1 MTLTIDDVIALR
13 ANCDDY
19 VNAFKALEQSKLDFQ
34 RAEDNLMSNLPAVGF
49 RVTGQTNI
57 DDLPTIV
64 KDTIVKDSMV
74 SKASKQLNS
83 GKITINDRDVEKP
96 VHPVQGLVGTPIEM
110 MSGEVK
116 YAEDTFC
123 GVTVRAI
130 MIDNHTFSG
139 GDTRATCTEALKYLI
154 NQLLLK
160 DIEPIEKQS
169 TKLLVRLYTIA
180 KKCGVGYFN
189 YNTMPF
195 DGNNANPLR
204 AVYYAARLLELPK
217 PILYCV

>member
-64 KDTIVKDSMV
+64 KDSMI
-74 SKASKQLNS
+74 SKASKQLDS
-83 GKITINDRDVEKP
+83 SKITINDRDVEKP
-96 VHPVQGLVGTPIEM
+96 VHPVQGLIGTPIEM
-110 MSGEVK
+110 ENGEVK
-116 YAEDTFC
+116 YAEKAFC
-123 GVTVRAI
+123 GVTVRTI
-130 MIDNHTFSG
+130 MIDNHTFNG
-139 GDTRATCTEALKYLI
+139 DDTRATCREALKYLL
-154 NQLLLK
+154 NQLLSNEIDPTK
-160 DIEPIEKQS
+160 GQS
-169 TKLLVRLYTIA
+169 TELLVRLYNIA
-180 KKCGVGYFN
+180 KRYGVGYFSS
-189 YNTMPF
+189 NTMPI
-195 DGNNANPLR
+195 DGNGTNPLR

>member
-19 VNAFKALEQSKLDFQ
+19 VNAFKALEQSKLDFR

-64 KDTIVKDSMV
+64 KDSMI

-96 VHPVQGLVGTPIEM
+96 VHPVQGLIGTPIEM
-110 MSGEVK
+110 ENGEVK
-116 YAEDTFC
+116 YAEKAFC
-123 GVTVRAI
+123 GVTVRTI

-139 GDTRATCTEALKYLI
+139 DDTRATCREALKYLL
-154 NQLLLK
+154 NQLLSNEIDPTK
-160 DIEPIEKQS
+160 GQS
-169 TKLLVRLYTIA
+169 TELLVRLYNIA
-180 KKCGVGYFN
+180 KRYGVGYFSS
-189 YNTMPF
+189 NTMPI
-195 DGNNANPLR
+195 DGNGANPLR

>member
-19 VNAFKALEQSKLDFQ
+19 VNAFKALEQSKLDFR

-57 DDLPTIV
+57 DDLS
-64 KDTIVKDSMV
+64 TIVKDSMI

-96 VHPVQGLVGTPIEM
+96 VHPVQGLIGTPIEM
-110 MSGEVK
+110 ENGEVK
-116 YAEDTFC
+116 YAEKAFC
-123 GVTVRAI
+123 GVTVRTI
-130 MIDNHTFSG
+130 MIDNHTFNG
-139 GDTRATCTEALKYLI
+139 DDTRATCREALKYLL
-154 NQLLLK
+154 NQLLSNEIDPTK
-160 DIEPIEKQS
+160 GQS
-169 TKLLVRLYTIA
+169 TELLVRLYNIA
-180 KKCGVGYFN
+180 KRYGVGYFSS
-189 YNTMPF
+189 NTMPI
-195 DGNNANPLR
+195 DGNGANPLR

>member
-19 VNAFKALEQSKLDFQ
+19 VNAFKALEQSKLDFR

-64 KDTIVKDSMV
+64 KDSMI

-96 VHPVQGLVGTPIEM
+96 VHPVQGLIGTPIEM
-110 MSGEVK
+110 ENGEVK
-116 YAEDTFC
+116 YAEKAFC
-123 GVTVRAI
+123 GVTVRTI
-130 MIDNHTFSG
+130 MIDNHTFNG
-139 GDTRATCTEALKYLI
+139 DDTRATCREALKYLL
-154 NQLLLK
+154 NQLLSNEIDPTK
-160 DIEPIEKQS
+160 GQS
-169 TKLLVRLYTIA
+169 TELLVRLYNIA
-180 KKCGVGYFN
+180 KRYGVGYFSS
-189 YNTMPF
+189 NTMPI
-195 DGNNANPLR
+195 DGDGANPLR

>member
-19 VNAFKALEQSKLDFQ
+19 VNAFKALEQSKLDFR

-64 KDTIVKDSMV
+64 KDSMI

-96 VHPVQGLVGTPIEM
+96 VHPVQGLIGTPIEM
-110 MSGEVK
+110 ENGEVK
-116 YAEDTFC
+116 YAEKAFC
-123 GVTVRAI
+123 GVTVRTI
-130 MIDNHTFSG
+130 MIDNHTFNG
-139 GDTRATCTEALKYLI
+139 DDTRATCREALKYLI
-154 NQLLLK
+154 DQLLSNK
-160 DIEPIEKQS
+160 IDPTKSQS
-169 TKLLVRLYTIA
+169 TELLVRLYNIA
-180 KKCGVGYFN
+180 KKYGRHNRESFICGH
-189 YNTMPF
+189 
-195 DGNNANPLR
+195 
-204 AVYYAARLLELPK
+204 K
-217 PILYCV
+217 

>member
-57 DDLPTIV
+57 DDFP
-64 KDTIVKDSMV
+64 TIVKDSMI

-96 VHPVQGLVGTPIEM
+96 VHPVRGLIGTPIEM
-110 MSGEVK
+110 ENGEVK
-116 YAEDTFC
+116 YAEKAFC
-123 GVTVRAI
+123 GVTVRTI
-130 MIDNHTFSG
+130 MIDNHTFNG
-139 GDTRATCTEALKYLI
+139 DDTRATCREALKYLL
-154 NQLLLK
+154 NQLLSNEIDPTK
-160 DIEPIEKQS
+160 GQS
-169 TKLLVRLYTIA
+169 TELLVRLYNIA
-180 KKCGVGYFN
+180 KRYGVGYFSS
-189 YNTMPF
+189 NTMPI
-195 DGNNANPLR
+195 DGNGANPLR

>member
-19 VNAFKALEQSKLDFQ
+19 VNAFKVLEQSKLDFQ

-64 KDTIVKDSMV
+64 KDSMV
-74 SKASKQLNS
+74 SKASKQLDS
-83 GKITINDRDVEKP
+83 SKITISDRDVEKP
-96 VHPVQGLVGTPIEM
+96 VHPVQGLMGTPIEM
-110 MSGEVK
+110 ENGEVK
-116 YAEDTFC
+116 YAEGAFC
-123 GVTVRAI
+123 GVTVRTI
-130 MIDNHTFSG
+130 VIDSHTFSG
-139 GDTRATCTEALKYLI
+139 GDTRATCREALKYLI
-154 NQLLLK
+154 DQLLSNK
-160 DIEPIEKQS
+160 IDPTKSQS
-169 TKLLVRLYTIA
+169 TELLVRLYNIA
-180 KKCGVGYFN
+180 KKYGVNYFN
-189 YNTMPF
+189 SNTMPI
-195 DGNNANPLR
+195 DGNGANPLR

>member
-19 VNAFKALEQSKLDFQ
+19 VNAFKVLEQSKLDFQ

-57 DDLPTIV
+57 NDLP
-64 KDTIVKDSMV
+64 TIVKDSMV

-96 VHPVQGLVGTPIEM
+96 VHPVQGTPIEM
-110 MSGEVK
+110 ENGEVK
-116 YAEDTFC
+116 YAEKAFC
-123 GVTVRAI
+123 GVTVRTI
-130 MIDNHTFSG
+130 MIDNHTFNG
-139 GDTRATCTEALKYLI
+139 DDTRATCTEALKYLI

-160 DIEPIEKQS
+160 NIEPIEKQS

-180 KKCGVGYFN
+180 KKCGIGYFN
-189 YNTMPF
+189 YNIMPF

>member
-19 VNAFKALEQSKLDFQ
+19 VNAFKALEQSKLDFR

-64 KDTIVKDSMV
+64 KDSMI

-96 VHPVQGLVGTPIEM
+96 VHPVQGLIGTPIEM
-110 MSGEVK
+110 ENGEVK
-116 YAEDTFC
+116 YAEKAFC
-123 GVTVRAI
+123 GVTVRTI
-130 MIDNHTFSG
+130 MIDNHTFNG
-139 GDTRATCTEALKYLI
+139 DDTRATCREALKYLL
-154 NQLLLK
+154 NQLLSNEIDPTK
-160 DIEPIEKQS
+160 GQS
-169 TKLLVRLYTIA
+169 TELLVRLYNIA
-180 KKCGVGYFN
+180 KRYGVGYFSS
-189 YNTMPF
+189 NTMPI
-195 DGNNANPLR
+195 DGNGANPLR

-217 PILYCV
+217 PILYCG

>member
-64 KDTIVKDSMV
+64 KDSMI

-96 VHPVQGLVGTPIEM
+96 VHPVQGLIGTPIEM
-110 MSGEVK
+110 ENGEVK
-116 YAEDTFC
+116 YAEKAFC
-123 GVTVRAI
+123 GVTVRTI
-130 MIDNHTFSG
+130 MIDNHTFNG
-139 GDTRATCTEALKYLI
+139 DDTRATCREALKYLL
-154 NQLLLK
+154 NQLLSNEIDPTK
-160 DIEPIEKQS
+160 GQS
-169 TKLLVRLYTIA
+169 TELLVRLYNIA
-180 KKCGVGYFN
+180 KRYGVGYFSS
-189 YNTMPF
+189 NTMPI
-195 DGNNANPLR
+195 DGNGANPLR

>member
-57 DDLPTIV
+57 DDFP
-64 KDTIVKDSMV
+64 TIVKDSMI
-74 SKASKQLNS
+74 SKASKQLDS
-83 GKITINDRDVEKP
+83 SKITINDRDVEKP

-116 YAEDTFC
+116 YAEDAFC
-123 GVTVRAI
+123 GVTVRTI
-130 MIDNHTFSG
+130 MIDNHTFNG
-139 GDTRATCTEALKYLI
+139 DDTRATCREALKYLL
-154 NQLLLK
+154 NQLLSNEIDPTK
-160 DIEPIEKQS
+160 GQS
-169 TKLLVRLYTIA
+169 TELLVRLYNIA
-180 KKCGVGYFN
+180 KRYGVGYFSS
-189 YNTMPF
+189 NTMPI
-195 DGNNANPLR
+195 DGNGANPLR

-217 PILYCV
+217 PIWYCV

>member
-19 VNAFKALEQSKLDFQ
+19 VNAFKVLEQSKLDFQ

-64 KDTIVKDSMV
+64 KDSMV
-74 SKASKQLNS
+74 SKASKQLDS
-83 GKITINDRDVEKP
+83 SKITINDRDVEKP
-96 VHPVQGLVGTPIEM
+96 VHPVQGLMGTPIEM
-110 MSGEVK
+110 ENGEVK
-116 YAEDTFC
+116 YAEGAFY
-123 GVTVRAI
+123 GVTVRTI
-130 MIDNHTFSG
+130 VIDSHTFSG
-139 GDTRATCTEALKYLI
+139 GDTRATCREALKYLI
-154 NQLLLK
+154 DQLLSNK
-160 DIEPIEKQS
+160 IDPTKSQS
-169 TKLLVRLYTIA
+169 TELLVRLYNIA
-180 KKCGVGYFN
+180 KKYGVNYFN
-189 YNTMPF
+189 SNTMPI
-195 DGNNANPLR
+195 DGNGANPLR

>member
-64 KDTIVKDSMV
+64 KDSMI
-74 SKASKQLNS
+74 SKASKQLDS
-83 GKITINDRDVEKP
+83 SKITINDRDVEKP

-110 MSGEVK
+110 ENGEVK
-116 YAEDTFC
+116 YAEKAFC
-123 GVTVRAI
+123 GVTVRTI
-130 MIDNHTFSG
+130 IIDNHTFNG
-139 GDTRATCTEALKYLI
+139 DDTRATCREALKYLL
-154 NQLLLK
+154 NQLLSNEIDPTK
-160 DIEPIEKQS
+160 GQS
-169 TKLLVRLYTIA
+169 TELLVRLYNIA
-180 KKCGVGYFN
+180 KRYGVGYFSS
-189 YNTMPF
+189 NTMPI
-195 DGNNANPLR
+195 DGNGANPLR

>member
-57 DDLPTIV
+57 DDFP
-64 KDTIVKDSMV
+64 TIVKDSMI

-96 VHPVQGLVGTPIEM
+96 VHPVQGLIGTPIEM
-110 MSGEVK
+110 ENGEVK
-116 YAEDTFC
+116 YAEKAFC
-123 GVTVRAI
+123 GVTVRTI
-130 MIDNHTFSG
+130 MIDNHTFNG
-139 GDTRATCTEALKYLI
+139 DDTRATCREALKYLL
-154 NQLLLK
+154 NQLLSNEIDPTK
-160 DIEPIEKQS
+160 GQS
-169 TKLLVRLYTIA
+169 TELLVRLYNIA
-180 KKCGVGYFN
+180 KRYGVGYFSS
-189 YNTMPF
+189 NTMPI
-195 DGNNANPLR
+195 DGNGANPLR

>member
-19 VNAFKALEQSKLDFQ
+19 VNAFKVLEQSKLDFQ

-64 KDTIVKDSMV
+64 KDSMV
-74 SKASKQLNS
+74 SKASKQLDS
-83 GKITINDRDVEKP
+83 SKITINDRDVEKP
-96 VHPVQGLVGTPIEM
+96 VHPVQGLMGTPVEM
-110 MSGEVK
+110 ENGEVK
-116 YAEDTFC
+116 YAEGAFC
-123 GVTVRAI
+123 GVTVRTI
-130 MIDNHTFSG
+130 VIDSHTFSG
-139 GDTRATCTEALKYLI
+139 GDTRATCREALKYLI
-154 NQLLLK
+154 DQLLSNK
-160 DIEPIEKQS
+160 IDPTKSQS
-169 TKLLVRLYTIA
+169 TELLVRLYNIA
-180 KKCGVGYFN
+180 KKYGVNYFN
-189 YNTMPF
+189 SNTMPI
-195 DGNNANPLR
+195 DGNGANPLR

>member
-19 VNAFKALEQSKLDFQ
+19 VNAFKVLEQSKLDFQ

-64 KDTIVKDSMV
+64 KDSMV
-74 SKASKQLNS
+74 SKASKQLDS

-96 VHPVQGLVGTPIEM
+96 VHPVQGLMGTPIEM

-116 YAEDTFC
+116 YAENAFC
-123 GVTVRAI
+123 GVTVRTI
-130 MIDNHTFSG
+130 VIDNHTFSG
-139 GDTRATCTEALKYLI
+139 GDTRATCREALKYLI
-154 NQLLLK
+154 DQLLSNK
-160 DIEPIEKQS
+160 IDPTKSQS
-169 TKLLVRLYTIA
+169 TELLVRLYNIA
-180 KKCGVGYFN
+180 KKYGVNYFN
-189 YNTMPF
+189 SNTMPI
-195 DGNNANPLR
+195 DGNGANPLR

>member
-19 VNAFKALEQSKLDFQ
+19 VNAFKVLEQSKLDFQ

-64 KDTIVKDSMV
+64 KDSMV
-74 SKASKQLNS
+74 SKASKQLDS
-83 GKITINDRDVEKP
+83 SKITINDRDVEKP
-96 VHPVQGLVGTPIEM
+96 VHPVQGLMGTPIEM
-110 MSGEVK
+110 ENGEVK
-116 YAEDTFC
+116 YTEGAFC
-123 GVTVRAI
+123 GVTVRTI
-130 MIDNHTFSG
+130 VIDSHTFSG
-139 GDTRATCTEALKYLI
+139 GDTRATCREALKYLI
-154 NQLLLK
+154 DQLLSNK
-160 DIEPIEKQS
+160 IDPTKSQS
-169 TKLLVRLYTIA
+169 TELLVRLYNIA
-180 KKCGVGYFN
+180 KKYGVNYFN
-189 YNTMPF
+189 SNTIPI
-195 DGNNANPLR
+195 DGNGANPLR

>member
-19 VNAFKALEQSKLDFQ
+19 VNAFKALEQSKLDFR

-49 RVTGQTNI
+49 GVTGQTNI

-64 KDTIVKDSMV
+64 KDSMI

-96 VHPVQGLVGTPIEM
+96 VHPVQGLIGTPIEM
-110 MSGEVK
+110 ENGEVK
-116 YAEDTFC
+116 YAEKAFC
-123 GVTVRAI
+123 GVTVRTI
-130 MIDNHTFSG
+130 MIDNHTFNG
-139 GDTRATCTEALKYLI
+139 DDTRATCREALKYLL
-154 NQLLLK
+154 NQLLSNEIDPTK
-160 DIEPIEKQS
+160 GQS
-169 TKLLVRLYTIA
+169 TELLVRLYNIA
-180 KKCGVGYFN
+180 KRYGVGYFSS
-189 YNTMPF
+189 NTMPI
-195 DGNNANPLR
+195 DGNGANPLR

>member
-19 VNAFKALEQSKLDFQ
+19 VNAFKVLEQSKLDFQ

-64 KDTIVKDSMV
+64 KDSMI
-74 SKASKQLNS
+74 SKASKQLDS
-83 GKITINDRDVEKP
+83 SKITINDRDVEKP
-96 VHPVQGLVGTPIEM
+96 VHPVQGLMGTPIEM
-110 MSGEVK
+110 ENGEVK
-116 YAEDTFC
+116 YAEKAFC
-123 GVTVRAI
+123 GVTVRTI
-130 MIDNHTFSG
+130 MIDNHTFNG
-139 GDTRATCTEALKYLI
+139 DDTRATCREALKYLL
-154 NQLLLK
+154 NQLLSNEIDPTK
-160 DIEPIEKQS
+160 GQS
-169 TKLLVRLYTIA
+169 TELLVRLYNIA
-180 KKCGVGYFN
+180 KRYGVGYFSS
-189 YNTMPF
+189 NTMPI
-195 DGNNANPLR
+195 DGNGANPLR

>member
-34 RAEDNLMSNLPAVGF
+34 RAEDNLMSNLLA
-49 RVTGQTNI
+49 
-57 DDLPTIV
+57 
-64 KDTIVKDSMV
+64 VKDSMI
-74 SKASKQLNS
+74 SKASKQLDS
-83 GKITINDRDVEKP
+83 SKITINDRDVEKP

-116 YAEDTFC
+116 YAEDAFC
-123 GVTVRAI
+123 GVTVRTI
-130 MIDNHTFSG
+130 MIDNHTFNG
-139 GDTRATCTEALKYLI
+139 DDTRATCREALKYLL
-154 NQLLLK
+154 NQLLSNEIDPTK
-160 DIEPIEKQS
+160 GQS
-169 TKLLVRLYTIA
+169 TELLVRLYNIA
-180 KKCGVGYFN
+180 KRYGVGYFSS
-189 YNTMPF
+189 NTMPI
-195 DGNNANPLR
+195 DGNGANPLR

>member
-19 VNAFKALEQSKLDFQ
+19 VNAFKVLEQSKLDFQ

-64 KDTIVKDSMV
+64 KDSMI

-96 VHPVQGLVGTPIEM
+96 VHPVQGLIGTPIEM
-110 MSGEVK
+110 ENGEVK
-116 YAEDTFC
+116 YAEKAFC
-123 GVTVRAI
+123 GVTVRTI
-130 MIDNHTFSG
+130 MIDNHTFNG
-139 GDTRATCTEALKYLI
+139 DDTRATCREALKYLL
-154 NQLLLK
+154 NQLLSNEIDPTK
-160 DIEPIEKQS
+160 GQS
-169 TKLLVRLYTIA
+169 TELLVRLYNIA
-180 KKCGVGYFN
+180 KRYGVGYFSS
-189 YNTMPF
+189 NTMPI
-195 DGNNANPLR
+195 DGNGANPLR

>member
-19 VNAFKALEQSKLDFQ
+19 VNAFKVLEQSKLDFQ

-64 KDTIVKDSMV
+64 KDSMV
-74 SKASKQLNS
+74 SKASEQLDS
-83 GKITINDRDVEKP
+83 GKITINDKDVEK
-96 VHPVQGLVGTPIEM
+96 PVQGLVGTPIEM

-116 YAEDTFC
+116 YAENAFC
-123 GVTVRAI
+123 GVIVRTI
-130 MIDNHTFSG
+130 VIDNHTFSG

-154 NQLLLK
+154 DQLLLK
-160 DIEPIEKQS
+160 NIEPIEKQS

-180 KKCGVGYFN
+180 KKCGIGYFN
-189 YNTMPF
+189 CNIMPF

-204 AVYYAARLLELPK
+204 AIYYAARLLELPK

>member
-19 VNAFKALEQSKLDFQ
+19 VNAFKALEQSKLDFR

-64 KDTIVKDSMV
+64 KDSMI
-74 SKASKQLNS
+74 SKASKQLDS
-83 GKITINDRDVEKP
+83 SKITINDRDVEKP
-96 VHPVQGLVGTPIEM
+96 VHPVQGLIGTPIEM
-110 MSGEVK
+110 ENGEVK
-116 YAEDTFC
+116 YAEKAFC
-123 GVTVRAI
+123 GVTVRTI
-130 MIDNHTFSG
+130 MIDNHTFNG
-139 GDTRATCTEALKYLI
+139 DDTRATCREALKYLL
-154 NQLLLK
+154 NQLLSNEIDPTK
-160 DIEPIEKQS
+160 GQS
-169 TKLLVRLYTIA
+169 TELLVRLYNIA
-180 KKCGVGYFN
+180 KRYGVGYFSS
-189 YNTMPF
+189 NTMPI
-195 DGNNANPLR
+195 DGNGANPLR

>member
-19 VNAFKALEQSKLDFQ
+19 VNAFKALEQSKLDFR

-64 KDTIVKDSMV
+64 KDSMI

-96 VHPVQGLVGTPIEM
+96 VHPVQGLIGTPIEM
-110 MSGEVK
+110 ENGEVK
-116 YAEDTFC
+116 YAEKAFC
-123 GVTVRAI
+123 GVTVRTI

-139 GDTRATCTEALKYLI
+139 GDTRATCREALKYLL
-154 NQLLLK
+154 NQLLSNEIDPTK
-160 DIEPIEKQS
+160 GQS
-169 TKLLVRLYTIA
+169 NELLVRLYNIA
-180 KKCGVGYFN
+180 KRYGVGYFSS
-189 YNTMPF
+189 NTMPI
-195 DGNNANPLR
+195 DGNGANPLR

>member
-57 DDLPTIV
+57 NDLP
-64 KDTIVKDSMV
+64 TIVKDSMV

-96 VHPVQGLVGTPIEM
+96 VHPVQGLIGTPIEM
-110 MSGEVK
+110 ENGEVK
-116 YAEDTFC
+116 YAEKAFC
-123 GVTVRAI
+123 GVTVRTI
-130 MIDNHTFSG
+130 MIDNHTFNG
-139 GDTRATCTEALKYLI
+139 DDTRATCREALKYLL
-154 NQLLLK
+154 NQLLSNEIDPTK
-160 DIEPIEKQS
+160 GQS
-169 TKLLVRLYTIA
+169 TELLVRLYNIA
-180 KKCGVGYFN
+180 KRYGVGYFSS
-189 YNTMPF
+189 NTMPI
-195 DGNNANPLR
+195 DGNGANPLR

>member
-19 VNAFKALEQSKLDFQ
+19 VNAFKALEQSKLDFR
-34 RAEDNLMSNLPAVGF
+34 RAEDNLMGNLPAVGF

-64 KDTIVKDSMV
+64 KDSMI

-96 VHPVQGLVGTPIEM
+96 VHPVQGLIGTPIEM
-110 MSGEVK
+110 ENGEVK
-116 YAEDTFC
+116 YAEKAFC
-123 GVTVRAI
+123 GVTVRTI
-130 MIDNHTFSG
+130 MIDNHTFNG
-139 GDTRATCTEALKYLI
+139 DDTRATCREALKYLL
-154 NQLLLK
+154 NQLLSNEIDPTK
-160 DIEPIEKQS
+160 GQS
-169 TKLLVRLYTIA
+169 TELLVRLYNIA
-180 KKCGVGYFN
+180 KRYGVGYFSS
-189 YNTMPF
+189 NTMPI
-195 DGNNANPLR
+195 DGNGANPLR

>member
-19 VNAFKALEQSKLDFQ
+19 VNAFKVLEQSKLDFQ

-64 KDTIVKDSMV
+64 KDSMV
-74 SKASKQLNS
+74 SKASKQLDS

-116 YAEDTFC
+116 YAENAFC
-123 GVTVRAI
+123 GVTVRTI
-130 MIDNHTFSG
+130 VIDNHTFSG
-139 GDTRATCTEALKYLI
+139 GDTRATCREALKYLI
-154 NQLLLK
+154 DQLLSNK
-160 DIEPIEKQS
+160 IDPTKSQS
-169 TKLLVRLYTIA
+169 TELLVRLYNIA
-180 KKCGVGYFN
+180 KKYGVNYFN
-189 YNTMPF
+189 SNTMPI
-195 DGNNANPLR
+195 DGNGANPLR

>member
-49 RVTGQTNI
+49 GVTDQTNI
-57 DDLPTIV
+57 DDFP
-64 KDTIVKDSMV
+64 TIVKDSMI
-74 SKASKQLNS
+74 SKASKQLDS
-83 GKITINDRDVEKP
+83 SKITINDRDVEK
-96 VHPVQGLVGTPIEM
+96 PVQGLVGTPIEM

-116 YAEDTFC
+116 YAEDAFC
-123 GVTVRAI
+123 GVTVRTI
-130 MIDNHTFSG
+130 MIDNHTFNG
-139 GDTRATCTEALKYLI
+139 DDTRATCREALKYLL
-154 NQLLLK
+154 NQLLSNEIDPTK
-160 DIEPIEKQS
+160 GQS
-169 TKLLVRLYTIA
+169 TELLVRLYNIA
-180 KKCGVGYFN
+180 KRYGVGYFSS
-189 YNTMPF
+189 NTMPI
-195 DGNNANPLR
+195 DGNGANPLR

>member
-19 VNAFKALEQSKLDFQ
+19 VNAFKVLEQSKLDFQ

-64 KDTIVKDSMV
+64 KDSMV

-96 VHPVQGLVGTPIEM
+96 VHPVQGLIGTPIEM
-110 MSGEVK
+110 ENGEVK
-116 YAEDTFC
+116 YAEKAFC
-123 GVTVRAI
+123 GVTVRTI
-130 MIDNHTFSG
+130 VIDNHTFSG

-160 DIEPIEKQS
+160 NIEPIEKQS

-180 KKCGVGYFN
+180 KKCGIGYFN
-189 YNTMPF
+189 YNIMPF
-195 DGNNANPLR
+195 DGNANPLR

>member
-19 VNAFKALEQSKLDFQ
+19 VNAFKALEQSKLDFR

-57 DDLPTIV
+57 DDFP
-64 KDTIVKDSMV
+64 TIVKDSMI
-74 SKASKQLNS
+74 SKASKQLDS
-83 GKITINDRDVEKP
+83 SKITINDRDVEKP
-96 VHPVQGLVGTPIEM
+96 VHPVQGLIGTPIEM
-110 MSGEVK
+110 ENGEVK
-116 YAEDTFC
+116 YAEKAFC
-123 GVTVRAI
+123 GVTVRTI

-139 GDTRATCTEALKYLI
+139 GDTRATCREALKYLL
-154 NQLLLK
+154 NQLLSNEIDPTK
-160 DIEPIEKQS
+160 GQS
-169 TKLLVRLYTIA
+169 TELLVRLYNIA
-180 KKCGVGYFN
+180 KRYGVGYFSS
-189 YNTMPF
+189 NTMPI
-195 DGNNANPLR
+195 DGNGANPLR